1 MNETAVRGK
10 QQLFLL
16 LIISVAGFLRLPFWQ
31 WSLTND
37 ELSAIYGLSL
47 GSFSKTL
54 KDYVYNDMHPAG
66 VQVFMYVWCKFF
78 GTGTFAVRLPFFL
91 MSLGSLLLL
100 FHAVRKCCSAQAAWF
115 VLSILSVSELHALY
129 SQLARPYAFGMFSMA
144 LLFYGWSGIAA
155 GEKKGN
161 NLVWFYWGIL
171 LSVYNH
177 YFSFLTAAILGIG
190 ALLTVPKEYR
200 RAVFAFGALAIV
212 FFLPHLSLTIA
223 QFSRGGLGTWLGK
236 PDLSF
241 FSDFAMQLSGGSS
254 ILLFLFIIGGLYFLK
269 PAGHVRGVRLLS
281 LSLFLIPALIG
292 YFYSIYVNPVLQPS
306 ILLFGFPFLLVSVF
320 AGEPAC
326 TEKTAMLASAAILI
340 AGTLSM
346 KVIHPFRPADKF
358 ATFSGIADLYE
369 KSYRSYGDKAAYT
382 LNIVN
387 PFYLEYY
394 LKPRGLNVPFKAW
407 SNRGR
412 EELMRFDSIVKYA
425 EEDVFVYGWTNTD
438 NPSEIPEII
447 RDHYPHLIERHFLY
461 NAEYYIFSRRQE
473 DAKELQQTRMMRFAE
488 ISTEDTVKA
497 LPCARLS
504 SDEEYSKNIEQPL
517 ELICESTSDIL
528 HASVKVNMPEPDS
541 SAMLVISIDGEEGN
555 VFWGSMPLI
564 FFRENSDSWFKV
576 YYSIRLPLLKQNDLK
591 VKVYLTHRKGAP
603 ACYYHDLMLKVT
615 DGNEGLYGARK
626 DAQLFSEE

>member
-1 MNETAVRGK
+1 MNETAARGK

-91 MSLGSLLLL
+91 MSLGSLLLI
-100 FHAVRKCCSAQAAWF
+100 FHGVRKCCSPQAAWF
-115 VLSILSVSELHALY
+115 VISILSVSELHALY

-144 LLFYGWSGIAA
+144 LLFYAWSGIAS
-155 GEKKGN
+155 GEKKGS

-200 RAVFAFGALAIV
+200 RAIFVFGAVAML

-241 FSDFAMQLSGGSS
+241 FSDFALQLSGGSS
-254 ILLFLFIIGGLYFLK
+254 FLLALFIIGGVYFFK

-281 LSLFLIPALIG
+281 LLLFLIPALVG

-306 ILLFGFPFLLVSVF
+306 ILLFGFPFLLVAVF
-320 AGEPAC
+320 AGAPSC
-326 TEKTAMLASAAILI
+326 TEKTAMIASALILA
-340 AGTLSM
+340 AGT
-346 KVIHPFRPADKF
+346 
-358 ATFSGIADLYE
+358 
-369 KSYRSYGDKAAYT
+369 
-382 LNIVN
+382 
-387 PFYLEYY
+387 
-394 LKPRGLNVPFKAW
+394 
-407 SNRGR
+407 
-412 EELMRFDSIVKYA
+412 
-425 EEDVFVYGWTNTD
+425 
-438 NPSEIPEII
+438 
-447 RDHYPHLIERHFLY
+447 
-461 NAEYYIFSRRQE
+461 
-473 DAKELQQTRMMRFAE
+473 
-488 ISTEDTVKA
+488 
-497 LPCARLS
+497 
-504 SDEEYSKNIEQPL
+504 
-517 ELICESTSDIL
+517 
-528 HASVKVNMPEPDS
+528 
-541 SAMLVISIDGEEGN
+541 
-555 VFWGSMPLI
+555 
-564 FFRENSDSWFKV
+564 
-576 YYSIRLPLLKQNDLK
+576 
-591 VKVYLTHRKGAP
+591 
-603 ACYYHDLMLKVT
+603 
-615 DGNEGLYGARK
+615 
-626 DAQLFSEE
+626 